1 MSSQRTVAIIPNRN
15 GAGRLER
22 CQATLS
28 AQRGAA
34 LEAVAPEVLVP
45 EVVVVDNASSDG
57 SPEAATRAGARVL
70 RFPENRGFAAA
81 VNHGVAESDSEF
93 VALVNNDV
101 ELEPDWL
108 SCLLAAMRKHPECG
122 MVTGRTLQ
130 RGSRDSRHSNATLDG
145 TGDAISLGL
154 AAVRLGFGCPDGPA
168 YRQER
173 PVLAVSGAA
182 SLIRREVFRRIGGFE
197 EAFFAYLEDVDFCL
211 RAQLAGFQAR
221 YVPEAV
227 AWHEGSATTAGQAGL
242 PLRVAPDLHPQ
253 VAIWLTA
260 HQLLLAARY
269 ARWGTLHVLLPRV
282 LLVQALWAAR
292 LVLAGR
298 LRPWLRGLVLA
309 AAGWRR
315 LRSWTFPPEAG
326 PRRLVKLLRASETQ
340 IYADCGRRDT
350 FWRLYFRLFRP
361 PAGEASL
368 QALGP
373 DRAGSCHAK
382 PGDASR
388 RYAEP

>member
-1 MSSQRTVAIIPNRN
+1 MSSQRTVAIVPNRN

-22 CQATLS
+22 CLATLS

-34 LEAVAPEVLVP
+34 LEVVVP
-45 EVVVVDNASSDG
+45 EVVVIDNASSDG
-57 SPEAATRAGARVL
+57 SAEAAARAGARVL
-70 RFPENRGFAAA
+70 RFSENRGFAAA

-130 RGSRDSRHSNATLDG
+130 RHSRDSNPTLDG
-145 TGDAISLGL
+145 TGDALSLGL
-154 AAVRLGFGCPDGPA
+154 AAVRLGFGCPDGSA

-211 RAQLAGFQAR
+211 RAQLAGFRAR

-227 AWHEGSATTAGQAGL
+227 AWHEGSATTATPARV
-242 PLRVAPDLHPQ
+242 PVRVAPDLHPQ
-253 VAIWLTA
+253 VATWLTA

-269 ARWGTLHVLLPRV
+269 SRWGTLRVLLPRV
-282 LLVQALWAAR
+282 ALVQVLWALR
-292 LVLAGR
+292 LVRAGR
-298 LRPWLRGLVLA
+298 LFAWLRGLALA
-309 AAGWRR
+309 AASGRR
-315 LRSWTFPPEAG
+315 LRRWTFPPEAE
-326 PRRLVKLLRASETQ
+326 PQKMLALLRASETQ
-340 IYADCGRRDT
+340 IYADRAGRDT
-350 FWRLYFRLFRP
+350 FWRRYFRLFP
-361 PAGEASL
+361 PPPGEAGF
-368 QALGP
+368 QDLGP
-373 DRAGSCHAK
+373 DRAGGCRAEPSA
-382 PGDASR
+382 ASR
-388 RYAEP
+388 RYAGP